1 MNKKMVKIISI
12 MLLAMMMVAF
22 ASSTCFAATGAL
34 KMSPNDITPTNTEAV
49 GDIKA
54 FGGKIAGVLQAVG
67 IVVSVVIVIVLG
79 IKYMLGSAEEKAEY
93 KKIFIPYILGAAL
106 IFGATSIANIVINFV
121 VA

>member
-22 ASSTCFAATGAL
+22 ASSTCFAASSVF
-34 KMSPNDITPTNTEAV
+34 SPKEVTPEGTAAVNDI
-49 GDIKA
+49 KS

-67 IVVSVVIVIVLG
+67 IVTSVVIVIVLG

-93 KKIFIPYILGAAL
+93 KKVFIPYILGAGL
-106 IFGATSIANIVINFV
+106 IFAATTIANIVVNFFV
-121 VA
+121 SG